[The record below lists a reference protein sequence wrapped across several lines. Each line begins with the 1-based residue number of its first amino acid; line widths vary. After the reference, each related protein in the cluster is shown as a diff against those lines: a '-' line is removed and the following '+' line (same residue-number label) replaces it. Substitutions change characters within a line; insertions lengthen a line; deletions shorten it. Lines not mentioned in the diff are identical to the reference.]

1 VGVPKARWT
10 NPSQPQTLQIAVFLL
25 YANAFFTAL
34 SVLQNG
40 LATYTHS
47 PPWGPLI
54 IATAVAAV
62 FAARGLASEQK
73 WAYPVAIAVALFPF
87 VFRLLGGFGLFGA
100 DIITLMFEIALVV
113 LLLHDQSREYQRI
126 WFK

>member
-1 VGVPKARWT
+1 VAVAESRWT

-34 SVLQNG
+34 EVLTVG
-40 LATYTHS
+40 LSAYFKH
-47 PPWGPLI
+47 PPWGPLL
-54 IATAVAAV
+54 IAAAALAVVAGRGVASERKWGYALAVAVAV
-62 FAARGLASEQK
+62 FPFAFRVLAGL
-73 WAYPVAIAVALFPF
+73 
-87 VFRLLGGFGLFGA
+87 RLFGTN
-100 DIITLMFEIALVV
+100 IVTLMFEIALVL